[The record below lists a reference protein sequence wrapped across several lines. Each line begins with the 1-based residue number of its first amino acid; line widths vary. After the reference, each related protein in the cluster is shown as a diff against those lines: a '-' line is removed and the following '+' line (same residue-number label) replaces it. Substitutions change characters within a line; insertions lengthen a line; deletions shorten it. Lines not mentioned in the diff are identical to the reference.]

1 MINFVK
7 VNEGTKIN
15 IPVKDYE
22 SCYKLM
28 KDDKTIGYGTINQN
42 EENKLYIFVD
52 EQERGKGYGDLLFS
66 KILEETKNK
75 GYNEA
80 QISFNRNNM
89 PMVKIATHNGGIYIS
104 SDGDTVRYVI
114 PTK

>member
-15 IPVKDYE
+15 IPIRDYE
-22 SCYKLM
+22 CCYKLM
-28 KDDKTIGYGTINQN
+28 REEKTIGFGTINQN
-42 EENKLYIFVD
+42 EENKLYIFV
-52 EQERGKGYGDLLFS
+52 EEKERGNGYGDLLFS

-75 GYNEA
+75 GYNEV

-89 PMVKIATHNGGIYIS
+89 PMLKIASHSGGVHIS

-114 PTK
+114 PIK